1 MQRSSLRPASLQTK
15 ISLATLGCRTC
26 ARFRPAAVFK
36 ERVAELRRW
45 LAARPESS
53 IALVAH
59 WGLLNELT
67 RGGDFANCELRT
79 YELNEQTAELREKVP
94 SLLSLGRFFR

>member
-1 MQRSSLRPASLQTK
+1 MPASV
-15 ISLATLGCRTC
+15 S
-26 ARFRPAAVFK
+26 AAVFK
-36 ERVAELRRW
+36 QRVAELRRW

-79 YELNEQTAELREKVP
+79 YELNERTAELKEKVP
-94 SLLSLGRFFR
+94 NLLSLGRFFR